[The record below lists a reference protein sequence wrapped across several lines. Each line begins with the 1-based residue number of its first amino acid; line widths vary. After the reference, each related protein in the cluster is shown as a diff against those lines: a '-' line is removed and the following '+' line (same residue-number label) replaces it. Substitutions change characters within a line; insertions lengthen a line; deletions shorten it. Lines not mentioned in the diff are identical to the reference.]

1 MSEVLANFALVG
13 ATVLAGL
20 SLIPQIVKLV
30 RTRDPAGV
38 SATWPAIGWVTN
50 AAWTAYLL
58 QAGLWP
64 ATVSTSLMVLFYAV
78 VMWALHRAGSSLR
91 PSLGR
96 GIAWMLFLVALT
108 LIAGWFAL
116 GTVLGFS
123 QILQVAPAI
132 VTAYKTDRPTGI
144 APATWWIAGAE
155 GALWSYYGWFH
166 DDIPIMI
173 FAATYFTTAAL
184 MLARYHTVVRPAHA
198 EG

>member
-1 MSEVLANFALVG
+1 MSAVLASVALVG
-13 ATVLAGL
+13 ATILAGL

-38 SATWPAIGWVTN
+38 SATWPAIGLVTN

-64 ATVSTSLMVLFYAV
+64 ATISTSLMVIFYTV
-78 VMWALHRAGSSLR
+78 VMWALRRAG
-91 PSLGR
+91 R
-96 GIAWMLFLVALT
+96 GLAASMVRGAIWMLFLIVLT
-108 LIAGWFAL
+108 WLAGWFVL

-132 VTAYKTDRPTGI
+132 ITAYQTDRPTGI
-144 APATWWIAGAE
+144 APATWWIAGTE

-166 DDIPIMI
+166 ADVPIMI
-173 FAATYFTTAAL
+173 FAATYITTAAL
-184 MLARYHTVVRPAHA
+184 MLLRYHTVVRPAEA
-198 EG
+198 TT

>member
-1 MSEVLANFALVG
+1 MSGVLANAALVG
-13 ATVLAGL
+13 ATILAGL

-38 SATWPAIGWVTN
+38 SATWPAIGLVTN

-64 ATVSTSLMVLFYAV
+64 ATVSTTLMVIFYAV
-78 VMWALHRAGSSLR
+78 VMWALRRAGRTLT
-91 PSLGR
+91 PSLYR
-96 GIAWMLFLVALT
+96 GAAWMLFLTALT
-108 LIAGWFAL
+108 WLAGWFAL

-132 VTAYKTDRPTGI
+132 ITAYQTDRPTGI
-144 APATWWIAGAE
+144 APATWWIAGTE
-155 GALWSYYGWFH
+155 GALWSYYGFFH
-166 DDIPIMI
+166 GDVPIMI

-184 MLARYHTVVRPAHA
+184 MLIRYHTVVRPAKA
-198 EG
+198 TT